1 MSVTGYPMGSAH
13 VTRVPRVSLCKC
25 FGEKMFTLQL
35 PNKYDFIQKQSLPI
49 HTPLSSVKS

>member
-1 MSVTGYPMGSAH
+1 MGSAH

>member
-1 MSVTGYPMGSAH
+1 MGSAH
-13 VTRVPRVSLCKC
+13 VTRVPRVSLCVLGK
-25 FGEKMFTLQL
+25 KMFTLQL